1 MILQTPCPNDYDRQP
16 LRRLSLALL
25 LTVLLFSS
33 LPASAGHAQGVPADP
48 GLPGPYPTEQFN
60 FTLQGLGA
68 TVFYP
73 GAGGVVPAG
82 GPYAGLVLGHGFARA
97 RAQHANNGVFLAS
110 HGYIVVTVDFPNPT
124 SPNFNAWAAQIGAA
138 LDWLEAQNAD
148 PASRFYQQIAV
159 DRLGALGHSAGGMA
173 AWVAAGQDS
182 RIKAAMPL
190 DPVPGNGADL
200 TALGAGVVVPSGWT
214 GAPGSSC
221 NASASYSQLYPL
233 IAAGHKAQ
241 YIVANATHCDFEDP
255 SNFLCTIACGGT
267 SDARRQVWRRYT
279 VAWFKYYLDGDTG
292 YFHYLHGAGL
302 TADLAA
308 GRLTGATARNTEPR
322 NASVQALSSGGA
334 ANLSWQPFP
343 VTPLAG
349 YSIYRRSLP
358 APSGQLV
365 ATLGMTGSFDDVGV
379 PAGQYEYSVRTR
391 DTAGNEHQP
400 VVLPPLDVLCYTFDV
415 APAACDGQV
424 DALDVQAVAAAWQSA
439 AGQPGYD
446 PRFDADG
453 DQAITVVD
461 VQSFAAQWGWPS
473 AAQQP

>member
-1 MILQTPCPNDYDRQP
+1 MKHRQ
-16 LRRLSLALL
+16 RLALIL
-25 LTVLLFSS
+25 LAIVLAFTA
-33 LPASAGHAQGVPADP
+33 LPGSNGHAQGVPADP
-48 GLPGPYPTEQFN
+48 GLPGPYATEQFN

-73 GAGGVVPAG
+73 GAGGAVAAG
-82 GPYAGLVLGHGFARA
+82 GPFSGLVLGHGFARA

-110 HGYIVVTVDFPNPT
+110 HGFIVVTVDFPNPM
-124 SPNFNAWAAQIGAA
+124 SPNFTAWAAQISAA

-173 AWVAAGQDS
+173 TWVAAGQDS
-182 RIKAAMPL
+182 RIQATMPL
-190 DPVPGNGADL
+190 DPVPADGADL
-200 TALGAGVVVPSGWT
+200 AALGAAIAVPSGWT

-233 IAAGHKAQ
+233 VAAGHKAQ
-241 YIVANATHCDFEDP
+241 YIVSNATHCDFEDP
-255 SNFLCTIACGGT
+255 SNFLCTLVCGGT

-292 YFHYLHGAGL
+292 YFHYLHGDGL
-302 TADLAA
+302 AADLAA

-322 NASVQALSSGGA
+322 NAAVQATPGGGA
-334 ANLSWQPFP
+334 ASLSWQPFP

-349 YSIYRRSLP
+349 YSIYRRLPSDP
-358 APSGQLV
+358 APQLI
-365 ATLGMTGSFDDVGV
+365 AAPGMIGSYEDTGL
-379 PAGQYEYSVRTR
+379 PAGQYEYTLRTR
-391 DTAGNEHQP
+391 DAAGNEHQP
-400 VVLPPLDVLCYTFDV
+400 ATLPPLDVSCYTFDV

-424 DALDVQAVAAAWQSA
+424 DALDIQSVAVAWQLE
-439 AGQPGYD
+439 AGQTGYD

-453 DQAITVVD
+453 DGMISVVD
-461 VQSFAAQWGWPS
+461 VQTFAAQWGWP
-473 AAQQP
+473 AN